1 MFCIETLFTRQ
12 QTMQRTRKRKR
23 VNKEIEL
30 KMNDSSERVGDNRS
44 AHTGLFSFEIHF
56 CTILYTI
63 FLFSCIQFDV
73 ITCFQF
79 HQQQK
84 GMQHTAN

>member
-44 AHTGLFSFEIHF
+44 AHTGLFSFVQS
-56 CTILYTI
+56 YTRY
-63 FLFSCIQFDV
+63 FYSLAFNL
-73 ITCFQF
+73 
-79 HQQQK
+79 
-84 GMQHTAN
+84 M